1 MNKITL
7 QQIFDAAFQAF
18 IIEDRPPCVG
28 SSGACLY
35 HGPDNTHC
43 AVGLVLPPEITN
55 PEGTF
60 TSLIDQY
67 SEFFEKDLFKMTEE
81 ELDNF
86 QQALHDDLCLRDEIG
101 KVQPK
106 WALNTR
112 QRLTV
117 YKIIAKAYNLTVPK
131 HKILCSQV
139 IKLI

>member
-28 SSGACLY
+28 SSGACFY
-35 HGPDNTHC
+35 RGPNNTHC
-43 AVGLVLPPEITN
+43 AVGLVLPPEIDN

-60 TSLIDQY
+60 TSVMGQY
-67 SEFFEKDLFKMTEE
+67 SEFFHEDLFKMTQE

-86 QQALHDDLCLRDEIG
+86 QQALHDDLCLHNKIG
-101 KVQPK
+101 KVQPE
-106 WALNTR
+106 WALNAR

-117 YKIIAKAYNLTVPK
+117 YIIVAKAYNLKVPS
-131 HKILCSQV
+131 HRILEGH
-139 IKLI
+139 ILPK